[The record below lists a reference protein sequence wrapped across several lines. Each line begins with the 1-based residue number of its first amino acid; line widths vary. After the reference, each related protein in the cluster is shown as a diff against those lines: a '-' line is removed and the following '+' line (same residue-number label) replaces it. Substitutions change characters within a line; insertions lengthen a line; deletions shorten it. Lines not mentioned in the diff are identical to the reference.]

1 MEKHDELR
9 RVALQVLS
17 KNGLDVHRRFGFGQ
31 YTLYATLRQ
40 EAAGDWN
47 GHDFMQVMWRLV
59 AEQLVF
65 IDFYQSEPGNWSW
78 HLTTRGEQ
86 VVASGTYD
94 PADPDGYLRRLHTI
108 AELDP
113 GIVVYAREALLS
125 FEGKCF
131 LASTVMLGVASEA
144 AFDALVGAFEGW
156 SGLSAEEARRFAE
169 AINGKQYA
177 TRFDAFRRR
186 LEPKRNDLPDDLA
199 SGLELILNGVLE
211 LLRLNRNAAGH
222 PTGRQIDETTAY
234 TSLQLFEGYLRRLY
248 ALKSFFEASR
258 RALVS

>member
-1 MEKHDELR
+1 MEKHEELR
-9 RVALQVLS
+9 RAALRVLAKS
-17 KNGLDVHRRFGFGQ
+17 GLDVHKRFGLRE
-31 YTLYATLRQ
+31 YSLYATLQ
-40 EAAGDWN
+40 KELPGDWDS
-47 GHDFMQVMWRLV
+47 HDFMQVMWRLV
-59 AEQLVF
+59 VEQLVF
-65 IDFYQSEPGNWSW
+65 IDFHQPESSNWAW
-78 HLTTRGEQ
+78 YLTSRGAQ

-94 PADPDGYLRRLHTI
+94 PVDPDGYLRRLQAI
-108 AELDP
+108 PELDP
-113 GIVVYAREALLS
+113 GIAVYAREALVS

-144 AFDALVGAFEGW
+144 AFDALVVAFQAW
-156 SGLSAEEARRFAE
+156 NGLTVEEARRFAD

-186 LEPKRNDLPDDLA
+186 LEPKKGDLPDELA

-248 ALKSFFEASR
+248 ALKSFFDGDR
-258 RALVS
+258 RTPPP